1 MPPSYLA
8 SFKAFLAAREAGTL
22 GEDDEHWYEVDAD
35 VVWLVDA
42 PRADARMVDHRLRG
56 ERLRGALRG
65 AYVRTLGAFADAARL
80 RRCGGAFAAPM
91 DELELAEELRNRL
104 AGELGAR
111 KVAPFAADAPVDAT
125 AAGRDRGMGEVDRS
139 YCKCGLGAGFR
150 RRRAARRRASRARR
164 RLPADLRRGERAR
177 RAPGAA
183 AAWKPCVSWTPAYL
197 RDRCGARPVRCRRD
211 PAGRVFGSVGRV
223 ALYDHAVVPFGDL
236 LDDARRETPAL
247 YGARVELDKEL
258 PEPGQQKR
266 AKFPTSKAHISVV
279 FHSPELVGDAREP
292 PAGLGAA
299 FGEPKAVNPVAYV
312 GGGRAATPLHFD
324 PAENLLVV
332 VSGAKDVLLFHP
344 ADTPFLYP
352 CGDRNAGS
360 VYSTVDAFAPDLAA
374 HPDFA
379 RAAPVRLAVRAGDV
393 LYLPCGWWHAVAA
406 AADGPT
412 VSVNFWFQLSSAK
425 FQTDAALRILGLPQ
439 APT

>member
-1 MPPSYLA
+1 ML
-8 SFKAFLAAREAGTL
+8 
-22 GEDDEHWYEVDAD
+22 
-35 VVWLVDA
+35 
-42 PRADARMVDHRLRG
+42 PR
-56 ERLRGALRG
+56 
-65 AYVRTLGAFADAARL
+65 
-80 RRCGGAFAAPM
+80 
-91 DELELAEELRNRL
+91 
-104 AGELGAR
+104 
-111 KVAPFAADAPVDAT
+111 
-125 AAGRDRGMGEVDRS
+125 
-139 YCKCGLGAGFR
+139 
-150 RRRAARRRASRARR
+150 
-164 RLPADLRRGERAR
+164 
-177 RAPGAA
+177 
-183 AAWKPCVSWTPAYL
+183 
-197 RDRCGARPVRCRRD
+197 
-211 PAGRVFGSVGRV
+211 
-223 ALYDHAVVPFGDL
+223 
-236 LDDARRETPAL
+236 
-247 YGARVELDKEL
+247 
-258 PEPGQQKR
+258 
-266 AKFPTSKAHISVV
+266 
-279 FHSPELVGDAREP
+279 PELVGDAREP

>member
-1 MPPSYLA
+1 
-8 SFKAFLAAREAGTL
+8 
-22 GEDDEHWYEVDAD
+22 
-35 VVWLVDA
+35 
-42 PRADARMVDHRLRG
+42 MVDHRLRG

-91 DELELAEELRNRL
+91 DELELAEELEPL
-104 AGELGAR
+104 AGEAR
-111 KVAPFAADAPVDAT
+111 AREVAPFAADAPSTRRPRAGTAAWARSTGAT
-125 AAGRDRGMGEVDRS
+125 ASAASAPGSG
-139 YCKCGLGAGFR
+139 GAALAR
-150 RRRAARRRASRARR
+150 RRRARRAQGADFRR
-164 RLPADLRRGERAR
+164 TYVAANEPVVLR
-177 RAPGAA
+177 GAA

-197 RDRCGARPVRCRRD
+197 RARCGARPVRCRRD
-211 PAGRVFGSVGRV
+211 PAGRVFGRVGRV

-236 LDDARRETPAL
+236 LDDAGRETPAL

-258 PEPGQQKR
+258 PEPGQHKS

-279 FHSPELVGDAREP
+279 FHSPELSGDAREP

>member
-1 MPPSYLA
+1 MA

-22 GEDDEHWYEVDAD
+22 GEDDERWYEVDAD
-35 VVWLVDA
+35 VVWIVDA

-91 DELELAEELRNRL
+91 DELTLAHELRGRL
-104 AGELGAR
+104 ADELGAR

-150 RRRAARRRASRARR
+150 RRRAAAPPPRVARR
-164 RLPADLRRGERAR
+164 GADFRRTYVAANEPVVLR
-177 RAPGAA
+177 GAA

-197 RDRCGARPVRCRRD
+197 RARCGARPVRCRRD
-211 PAGRVFGSVGRV
+211 PAGRVFGRVGRV

-236 LDDARRETPAL
+236 LDDAARETPAL

-258 PEPGQQKR
+258 PEL
-266 AKFPTSKAHISVV
+266 A
-279 FHSPELVGDAREP
+279 GDAREP